1 MWMFIPETEL
11 CFEALDFMHGF
22 VNSYYLWLF
31 LYQISN
37 EY

>member
-11 CFEALDFMHGF
+11 CFDFMHGF